1 VLQNVINYIK
11 NEKMKTYIILL
22 IIGMIVVIIGVFLK
36 INRVSEY
43 SNYLLSLGMILE
55 LISVFGIV
63 KSFKNRK

>member
-1 VLQNVINYIK
+1 
-11 NEKMKTYIILL
+11 MKTYIILL
-22 IIGMIVVIIGVFLK
+22 IIGMIVVIIGAFLK

>member
-1 VLQNVINYIK
+1 
-11 NEKMKTYIILL
+11 MKTYIILL
-22 IIGMIVVIIGVFLK
+22 IIGMIVVIIGAFLK

-63 KSFKNRK
+63 KSFKNRKQPKGFIL